1 MTGYY
6 GSISAYFS
14 FEVIPIEL
22 PAGTY
27 SSGLW
32 LPEIR
37 QDLSD
42 FLQVTELMN
51 TDDAV
56 FIAE

>member
-1 MTGYY
+1 MGLFLD
-6 GSISAYFS
+6 ISPFL
-14 FEVIPIEL
+14 EVIPIEL

-37 QDLSD
+37 QDLAASGD
-42 FLQVTELMN
+42 FH
-51 TDDAV
+51 
-56 FIAE
+56 